1 MSIEAYKQHWFGS
14 EPVEGVDFVSLNLE
28 DYTSAKIVVETEEGI
43 SGTIVTLEL
52 DGDLVLT
59 FGADMDDRLPMLR
72 RIFQKTADILA
83 QHQAE
88 VEAKWGALE
97 DEPLLVESEFLVKPA
112 TPDWKKKLRSLA
124 EEA

>member
-1 MSIEAYKQHWFGS
+1 MSIEAYKQYWFGS
-14 EPVEGVDFVSLNLE
+14 ESVDGVDFVSLDLE
-28 DYTSAKIVVETEEGI
+28 DSTAAKIVVETEEGTC
-43 SGTIVTLEL
+43 GVVVTLEL

-72 RIFQKTADILA
+72 RIFQKTADLLA
-83 QHQAE
+83 RRQAA
-88 VEAKWGALE
+88 VEAKWGPLE

-112 TPDWKKKLRSLA
+112 TPDWKKKLSALI